1 MYFTYKDFIIICTSI
16 NALIIAGIIIWF
28 TGLYYSVFKAGI
40 PYQDAP
46 LDLQVQ
52 YEINAGIGV
61 VLTGTGFKIT
71 IFSSIIRLALGMVWK
86 IKKM

>member
-1 MYFTYKDFIIICTSI
+1 MKQKVKYIICTSI

-40 PYQDAP
+40 SYQDAP

>member
-1 MYFTYKDFIIICTSI
+1 M
-16 NALIIAGIIIWF
+16 
-28 TGLYYSVFKAGI
+28 FKAGI